1 MKQAFVCIGSNMGN
15 AEHHLAQARQALES
29 IPGARFAGAS
39 SLYLTEPQG
48 RRDQPWFLNQVVRLD
63 CDERVTALSLL
74 DTMLALEL
82 QLGRVRDKDDH
93 FGPRVID
100 MDLLLFGDEVHGDD
114 PHLIVPHPRMHERAF
129 VLVPL
134 AELAPHLMIPGRGS
148 VENLLKKLTYKLEG
162 SAIFQ

>member
-15 AEHHLAQARQALES
+15 AEHHLALARQALES
-29 IPGARFAGAS
+29 IPGAHFAGAS

-100 MDLLLFGDEVHGDD
+100 MDLLLFGDEMHGDD

-134 AELAPHLMIPGRGS
+134 AELAPALMIPGRGS
-148 VENLLKKLTYKLEG
+148 VENLLKKLAYKLEG